1 MGKDSKVKKNAPIMV
16 QMLIYAVILFI
27 SQILSNLLPK
37 SFPIPTPVIGL
48 ILLYLLLTVG
58 IIKVEWVDSLS
69 TALVGTIGFLFVP
82 SGISLAGNLGI
93 MKTEGLQLIIVI
105 ILSTVIMLVSIAY
118 TAKFIL
124 WLKNKFTGNQ
134 AEKVDYSSGNKH
146 HQNKHAH

>member
-1 MGKDSKVKKNAPIMV
+1 MGKDAGTKKSAPIMV
-16 QMLIYAVILFI
+16 QMLIYAAILFV

-58 IIKVEWVDSLS
+58 VIKLEWVDSLS

-93 MKTEGLQLIIVI
+93 MKDEGIQLIIVI

-118 TAKFIL
+118 TAKLIL
-124 WLKNKFTGNQ
+124 WIKNKFTGGQKESTDATTSHSQQMNH
-134 AEKVDYSSGNKH
+134 SH
-146 HQNKHAH
+146 